1 MRVGIL
7 QNKPNSH
14 KYTIDIKSHVHK
26 DIGTMINTKCG
37 FQEDHKMLALNH
49 MYTKI

>member
-1 MRVGIL
+1 M
-7 QNKPNSH
+7 
-14 KYTIDIKSHVHK
+14 YTKIYES
-26 DIGTMINTKCG
+26 MINTKCS